1 VVQFSLK
8 PARIA
13 VLTLILTVGTI
24 TDGAHASFGYSSL
37 AQDFAG
43 QCVRS
48 KAGSLSALYIIP
60 ILAILIL
67 VHEIGH
73 FAAARMV
80 GIRVKEFGLGLPPR
94 LFGRERGGVIYSFNA
109 IPLGGFVR
117 VHGEDGSAKDE
128 DSLHAKGKL
137 ERTFFYGAGSFM
149 NFALAI
155 VLVMVLIGVRGEPV
169 SHVYVADVE
178 PDSPAAEAGW
188 EAGDRFLEVGNSTV
202 DDMADVVTTTHD
214 YAGETMPVTL
224 FRAGEEVTTEVQPRE
239 NPPAD
244 QGRTGIQIT
253 ASPRASLHVGD
264 VEAGS
269 AAADAGLQAEDQ
281 LLEINGRE
289 ITDASIFSIML
300 FANEGEDVSLVLQR
314 GNEQIETS
322 LAVPVA
328 VDENQPPEIGV
339 MVQQDIDA
347 DSVPIWQ
354 IIPLGFVE
362 TWNILVAFYDGIM
375 MLISGEAPLDGI
387 AGPIGMGQLA
397 SEVLEVS
404 PEPAWIALANLTIL
418 LSLNLGILNLL
429 PLPALDGGRLLFVLI
444 ETLRGKPVSPERE
457 GLVHLVGL
465 VMLLGLMFFIAFMD
479 IDRLISGDS
488 ILP

>member
-1 VVQFSLK
+1 LN
-8 PARIA
+8 
-13 VLTLILTVGTI
+13 
-24 TDGAHASFGYSSL
+24 
-37 AQDFAG
+37 
-43 QCVRS
+43 
-48 KAGSLSALYIIP
+48 ALYIIP

-73 FAAARMV
+73 FASARMV

-94 LFGRERGGVIYSFNA
+94 VFGRERGGVIYSFNA

-117 VHGEDGSAKDE
+117 VHGEDGSATDH
-128 DSLHAKGKL
+128 DSLHAKSKL
-137 ERTFFYGAGSFM
+137 ERTVFYGAGSFM
-149 NFALAI
+149 NFALAL

-178 PDSPAAEAGW
+178 PDSPAAQAGW
-188 EAGDRFLEVGNSTV
+188 EPGDRFLEVGHSTV

-214 YAGETMPVTL
+214 YAGDTMPVTL
-224 FRAGEEVTTEVQPRE
+224 MRAGEQVSTEVSPRE
-239 NPPAD
+239 DPPEGE
-244 QGRTGIQIT
+244 GRTGIQIT
-253 ASPRASLHVGD
+253 AAPRASLYVGD

-269 AAADAGLQAEDQ
+269 PAEEAGLQVEDRMI
-281 LLEINGRE
+281 EIAGHE
-289 ITDASIFSIML
+289 VTDASIFSIML
-300 FANEGEDVSLVLQR
+300 RTHKGEDVPLVVQR
-314 GNEQIETS
+314 GGEQTELTLS
-322 LAVPVA
+322 VPEA
-328 VDENQPPEIGV
+328 AEANQAPEIGM

-362 TWNILVAFYDGIM
+362 TWNILVAFYEGIM

-404 PEPAWIALANLTIL
+404 PEPAWIALVNLTIL

-444 ETLRGKPVSPERE
+444 EALRGKPVSPERE

>member
-1 VVQFSLK
+1 
-8 PARIA
+8 
-13 VLTLILTVGTI
+13 
-24 TDGAHASFGYSSL
+24 
-37 AQDFAG
+37 
-43 QCVRS
+43 
-48 KAGSLSALYIIP
+48 LSALYIIP

-73 FAAARMV
+73 FASARMV

-94 LFGRERGGVIYSFNA
+94 VFGRERGGVIYSFNA

-117 VHGEDGSAKDE
+117 VHGEDGSAVDE

-137 ERTFFYGAGSFM
+137 QRTFFYGAGSLM

-155 VLVMVLIGVRGEPV
+155 VLVMVLIGFRGEPV
-169 SHVYVADVE
+169 SHIYVADVE

-188 EAGDRFLEVGNSTV
+188 EPGDRFLEVGGATV
-202 DDMADVVTTTHD
+202 DDMGDVVTTTHN
-214 YAGETMPVTL
+214 YAGETMPVTV
-224 FRAGEEVTTEVQPRE
+224 FRAGEEIQTDVTPRE
-239 NPPAD
+239 DPPEN

-253 ASPRASLHVGD
+253 AAPRASLQVGSIEEGSPA
-264 VEAGS
+264 EA
-269 AAADAGLQAEDQ
+269 AGLQPEDR
-281 LLEINGRE
+281 LLEVAGRE
-289 ITDASIFSIML
+289 ITDAAVFSIML
-300 FANEGEDVSLVLQR
+300 REHEGEDLPLLIQR
-314 GNEQIETS
+314 GGEQVEASIS
-322 LAVPVA
+322 VPVA
-328 VDENQPPEIGV
+328 EEGNQPPEIGV
-339 MVQQDIDA
+339 LIQQDVQTS
-347 DSVPIWQ
+347 SVPIWQ

-362 TWNILVAFYDGIM
+362 TWNILTAFYEGIM

-404 PEPAWIALANLTIL
+404 PEPTWVALANLTIL

-444 ETLRGKPVSPERE
+444 EALRGKPVSPEKE

-465 VMLLGLMFFIAFMD
+465 VMLLGLMFFIAFLD
-479 IDRLISGDS
+479 IDRLISGES

>member
-1 VVQFSLK
+1 M
-8 PARIA
+8 
-13 VLTLILTVGTI
+13 
-24 TDGAHASFGYSSL
+24 
-37 AQDFAG
+37 
-43 QCVRS
+43 
-48 KAGSLSALYIIP
+48 SALYIIP

-73 FAAARMV
+73 FTSARMV

-94 LFGRERGGVIYSFNA
+94 LIGREREGVIYSFNW

-117 VHGEDGSAKDE
+117 VHGEDGSADDP

-137 ERTFFYGAGSFM
+137 QRTFFYGAGSLM

-155 VLVMVLIGVRGEPV
+155 FLVMVLIGVRGEPV
-169 SHVYVADVE
+169 NHVYVGDVE
-178 PDSPAAEAGW
+178 PDSPAADAGW
-188 EAGDRFLEVGNSTV
+188 EPGDRFLEIAGSSV
-202 DDMADVVTTTHD
+202 DDLNDVVITTHD
-214 YAGETMPVTL
+214 HAGETMTATVL
-224 FRAGEEVTTEVQPRE
+224 RGGEEITTEVEPRE
-239 NPPAD
+239 DPPEG

-253 ASPRASLHVGD
+253 SSPRATLHVGD
-264 VEAGS
+264 VEPGGL
-269 AAADAGLQAEDQ
+269 ADEAGLQTEDRII
-281 LLEINGRE
+281 EVGGRE
-289 ITDASIFSIML
+289 VTDGSIFAIML
-300 FANEGEDVSLVLQR
+300 AQGAGDEVDLVVDRQGEQVD
-314 GNEQIETS
+314 ITI
-322 LAVPVA
+322 AVPESDVQT
-328 VDENQPPEIGV
+328 QPPDIGAV
-339 MVQQDIDA
+339 VQQDIDTE
-347 DSVPIWQ
+347 SVPFWQ

-362 TWNILVAFYDGIM
+362 TWNILTAFYEGIM

-404 PEPAWIALANLTIL
+404 PEPAWVALTNLTIL

-444 ETLRGKPVSPERE
+444 EALRGRPISPERE

-465 VMLLGLMFFIAFMD
+465 LLLLGLMFFIMFMD
-479 IDRLISGDS
+479 IDRLISGES

>member
-1 VVQFSLK
+1 
-8 PARIA
+8 
-13 VLTLILTVGTI
+13 
-24 TDGAHASFGYSSL
+24 
-37 AQDFAG
+37 
-43 QCVRS
+43 
-48 KAGSLSALYIIP
+48 LSALYIIP

-73 FAAARMV
+73 FASARMV

-94 LFGRERGGVIYSFNA
+94 VFGRERGGVIYSMNA

-117 VHGEDGSAKDE
+117 VHGEDGSAADH

-137 ERTFFYGAGSFM
+137 QRTFFYGAGSFM

-155 VLVMVLIGVRGEPV
+155 ILVMVLIGVRGEPV
-169 SHVYVADVE
+169 NHVYVAQVE
-178 PDSPAAEAGW
+178 PDSPAAAAGW
-188 EAGDRFLEVGNSTV
+188 EPGDRFLAVGGSDV
-202 DDMADVVTTTHD
+202 DDMADVVSTTHD
-214 YAGETMPVTL
+214 YAGEVMPVTVL
-224 FRAGEEVTTEVQPRE
+224 RAGESVDTEVEPRVD
-239 NPPAD
+239 PPPE

-253 ASPRASLHVGD
+253 GSPRATLEVGSLEDGSPA
-264 VEAGS
+264 EA
-269 AAADAGLQAEDQ
+269 AGLQLEDQ
-281 LLEINGRE
+281 LMSIAGRDV
-289 ITDASIFSIML
+289 TDAAIFSIML
-300 FANEGEDVSLVLQR
+300 NEHAGQDVDVEVNRGGETVTTT
-314 GNEQIETS
+314 I
-322 LAVPVA
+322 AVPEA
-328 VDENQPPEIGV
+328 GDDNLPPEIGM

-347 DSVPIWQ
+347 DSVPFWQ

-362 TWNILVAFYDGIM
+362 TWNILTAFYEGIM
-375 MLISGEAPLDGI
+375 MLITGEAPLDGI

-444 ETLRGKPVSPERE
+444 EAIRGKPVSPEKE
-457 GLVHLVGL
+457 GMVHLIGLVL
-465 VMLLGLMFFIAFMD
+465 LLGLMFFIAFLD

>member
-1 VVQFSLK
+1 M
-8 PARIA
+8 
-13 VLTLILTVGTI
+13 
-24 TDGAHASFGYSSL
+24 
-37 AQDFAG
+37 
-43 QCVRS
+43 
-48 KAGSLSALYIIP
+48 SALYIIP

-73 FAAARMV
+73 FASARMV

-94 LFGRERGGVIYSFNA
+94 VFGRERGGVIYSMNA

-117 VHGEDGSAKDE
+117 VHGEDGSAADH

-137 ERTFFYGAGSFM
+137 QRTFFYGAGSMM

-155 VLVMVLIGVRGEPV
+155 ILVMVLIGVRGEPV
-169 SHVYVADVE
+169 NHVYVAQVE
-178 PDSPAAEAGW
+178 PDSPAAAAGW
-188 EAGDRFLEVGNSTV
+188 EPGDRFLAAGGSDVN
-202 DDMADVVTTTHD
+202 DMADVVTTTNDH
-214 YAGETMPVTL
+214 AGDEMSVTVL
-224 FRAGEEVTTEVQPRE
+224 RAGENIDTTVEPRE
-239 NPPAD
+239 DPPPE

-253 ASPRASLHVGD
+253 GSPRASLHVGD
-264 VEAGS
+264 IEPDSPASEA
-269 AAADAGLQAEDQ
+269 DLQAEDRI
-281 LLEINGRE
+281 LSVAGRDV
-289 ITDASIFSIML
+289 TDAAIFSIML
-300 FANEGEDVSLVLQR
+300 NEYAGQELDITVERAGETV
-314 GNEQIETS
+314 ETS
-322 LAVPVA
+322 LTVPEA
-328 VDENQPPEIGV
+328 DEENLPPEIGL

-347 DSVPIWQ
+347 DSVPFWQ

-362 TWNILVAFYDGIM
+362 TWNILTAFYEGIM
-375 MLISGEAPLDGI
+375 MLITGEAPLDGI

-404 PEPAWIALANLTIL
+404 PEPAWVALANLTIL

-457 GLVHLVGL
+457 GMVHLIGL
-465 VMLLGLMFFIAFMD
+465 VLLLGLMFFIMFLD

>member
-1 VVQFSLK
+1 
-8 PARIA
+8 
-13 VLTLILTVGTI
+13 
-24 TDGAHASFGYSSL
+24 
-37 AQDFAG
+37 
-43 QCVRS
+43 
-48 KAGSLSALYIIP
+48 LSALYIIP

-73 FAAARMV
+73 FASARMV

-94 LFGRERGGVIYSFNA
+94 LFGRERGGVIYSMNA

-117 VHGEDGSAKDE
+117 VHGEDGSAADE
-128 DSLHAKGKL
+128 DSLHAKGKWQ
-137 ERTFFYGAGSFM
+137 RTFFYGAGSLM
-149 NFALAI
+149 NFGLAI

-188 EAGDRFLEVGNSTV
+188 EPGDRFLEVGGTEV
-202 DDMADVVTTTHD
+202 DEMGDVVTTTHD
-214 YAGETMPVTL
+214 YAGESMPVTIL
-224 FRAGEEVTTEVQPRE
+224 RGGDTIQTTVHPRE
-239 NPPAD
+239 NPPED

-253 ASPRASLHVGD
+253 ASPRASLQVGSI
-264 VEAGS
+264 EAGTP
-269 AAADAGLQAEDQ
+269 AEAAGLQPEDQ
-281 LLEINGRE
+281 LLEVAGRE
-289 ITDASIFSIML
+289 ITDAAVFSIIL
-300 FANEGEDVSLVLQR
+300 REHEGEELPLLVQR
-314 GNEQIETS
+314 GAEQIEI
-322 LAVPVA
+322 AIEVPTA
-328 VDENQPPEIGV
+328 EETNQPPEIGV
-339 MVQQDIDA
+339 LVQQDVDTS
-347 DSVPIWQ
+347 SVPIWQ

-362 TWNILVAFYDGIM
+362 TWNILTAFYEGIM

-404 PEPAWIALANLTIL
+404 PEPTWVALANLTIL

-444 ETLRGKPVSPERE
+444 EALRGKPVSPEKE

-465 VMLLGLMFFIAFMD
+465 VMLLGLMFFIAFLD